1 MAELWS
7 FICGKRGASR
17 VRVYER
23 WPGSP
28 LQIEWYLHGKR
39 YQRSLKYETGATIY
53 DKDDAV
59 AIAKRTSDRLEQ
71 EHVQRYRQAE
81 YRPTQARNLTQLL
94 ARWHNDKADEW
105 SEGHQRDQDRYSKLW
120 IRRLGKTAPL
130 TSITPAMVE
139 AVARKEAKDRKW
151 RPRSQQA
158 FLRYIVDA
166 FAYAERKLKWIEAK
180 NNLAGVTI
188 PAAKSKGKAY
198 GLDDVRKLLPKLE
211 EVDDV
216 AGWLG
221 HVLWQTGRRLTAAR
235 TLPKRAVQV
244 DDGFSVI
251 EWPEETDKPGNGGLS
266 VVVGRAHELTKKL
279 MKRPGKYV
287 AGKEPPSLDVCDK
300 EWMPAAEKKAGIKHV
315 TGRSWHGLKRRF
327 SDRTQGLKSRA
338 AQAGTRED
346 TLARIYDPKDDL
358 DAMREV
364 AKKLAQEVSAT

>member
-28 LQIEWYLHGKR
+28 LQIEWYLHGR
-39 YQRSLKYETGATIY
+39 RFQRSLKYETGATIY

-59 AIAKRTSDRLEQ
+59 RIAKRTSDRLERL
-71 EHVQRYRQAE
+71 HVEQYRASE
-81 YRPTQARNLTQLL
+81 FTPTQRRNLGQLL
-94 ARWHNDKADEW
+94 GRLHDDKQDEW
-105 SEGHQRDQDRYSKLW
+105 SKGHASDQERYAKLW
-120 IRRLGKTAPL
+120 AKRLGKTAPL

-139 AVARKEAKDRKW
+139 QVAKAEAAERKW
-151 RPRSQQA
+151 SPRSRQA

-166 FAYAERKLKWIEAK
+166 FSYAETKLKWIDAK
-180 NNLAGVTI
+180 HNLAGVTI

-198 GLDDVRKLLPKLE
+198 TPDEVRKLLPALE

-235 TLPKRAVQV
+235 TLPKGAVEV
-244 DDGFSVI
+244 HDGFSVI
-251 EWPEETDKPGNGGLS
+251 EWPEETDKPGKGGLS
-266 VVVGRAHELTKKL
+266 VVVGRAHELTRKL
-279 MKRPGKYV
+279 MRRPGKYV
-287 AGKEPPSLDVCDK
+287 AGKEPPTLDVCDK
-300 EWMPAAEKKAGIKHV
+300 DWMPAAEKKAKVKHV
-315 TGRSWHGLKRRF
+315 RGRSWHGLKRRF
-327 SDRTQGLKSRA
+327 ANRTEGLKSRA
-338 AQAGTRED
+338 AQAGTSEA
-346 TLARIYDPKDDL
+346 TLARTYDPKDDL

-364 AKKLAQEVSAT
+364 AKKLAQEVGAV